1 MAGARLGYLVG
12 PRQLVAQL
20 DAVVLPYH
28 LDAVKQAAG
37 RIALQFEPEMRARVA
52 SLVEE
57 RGRVGAALAELPV
70 DVWPSRANF
79 ILFRP
84 RRRRGH
90 AEAGQRGTW
99 GQSVSVS
106 VDLGGRH

>member
-1 MAGARLGYLVG
+1 MIRRQPMSNLPDPLFPYTTLCRAGYLVG

-70 DVWPSRANF
+70 DVWPSDRKSTRLNSS
-79 ILFRP
+79 
-84 RRRRGH
+84 H
-90 AEAGQRGTW
+90 
-99 GQSVSVS
+99 
-106 VDLGGRH
+106 